1 MKRAKRMKCP
11 YCSRLETQVIDSR
24 DSDDY
29 SSIRRRRECF
39 NCRKRF
45 TTYEKT
51 ELVPLLVIKKDGSR
65 QTFDRQKLENG
76 MLKACEKRPVSV
88 DTIRSAVEDIECDLR
103 NRDSIEI
110 DSKIIGNLV
119 MKKLRG
125 IDKVAYIRFAS
136 VYRQFEDVESFEKVV
151 QALK

>member
-1 MKRAKRMKCP
+1 MKCP

-39 NCRKRF
+39 NCQKRF
-45 TTYEKT
+45 TTYEKI
-51 ELVPLLVIKKDGSR
+51 ESAPLLVIKKDGSR
-65 QTFDRQKLENG
+65 QTFDRQKLESG

-88 DTIRSAVEDIECDLR
+88 DLIQSSVNDIERDLR

-119 MKKLRG
+119 MKKLRS

-136 VYRQFEDVESFEKVV
+136 VYRHFEDVESFEKVV

>member
-1 MKRAKRMKCP
+1 MKCP
-11 YCSRLETQVIDSR
+11 YCSRFETQVIDSR
-24 DSDDY
+24 DSDDF

-39 NCRKRF
+39 NCQKRF
-45 TTYEKT
+45 TTYEKI
-51 ELVPLLVIKKDGSR
+51 EFAPLLVIKKDGSR
-65 QTFDRQKLENG
+65 QTFERQKLENG
-76 MLKACEKRPVSV
+76 MLKACEKRPVSIEVIRKAV
-88 DTIRSAVEDIECDLR
+88 DDIECDLR

-119 MKKLRG
+119 MKKLRA